1 MKRNQQNRILRELT
15 AGLWR
20 HSRNAVLTLAMK
32 MANILSLLT
41 YLVFTLLKPHLFTSH
56 LWFIPLSLHDMG
68 PLTVWHLAEHIY
80 LQIFILCY
88 VTLQNIL
95 SLVFAPTPPP
105 PKEAAKLHRPRIAI
119 IGAGLTGISAAS
131 HCVGHGCDV
140 KIFESRSKEKGLGGI
155 WSVSLLQ
162 PLTYCHVDTNL
173 RSASIRR
180 QHCRCTVSC
189 TAFTPQ

>member
-1 MKRNQQNRILRELT
+1 MSILT
-15 AGLWR
+15 
-20 HSRNAVLTLAMK
+20 
-32 MANILSLLT
+32 SL
-41 YLVFTLLKPHLFTSH
+41 
-56 LWFIPLSLHDMG
+56 
-68 PLTVWHLAEHIY
+68 WHLAEHIY

-105 PKEAAKLHRPRIAI
+105 PQDAAKLHRPRIAI

-180 QHCRCTVSC
+180 QRCRCTVSC
-189 TAFTPQ
+189 TDFTPQSNGRAHTLPRSRSEARSSTFGNAITWRIEQFSTFLCN